1 MRRLLPAVMA
11 DTADMAMAVNRLQS
25 LEVAAQALA
34 VTAVSRPQNPEVAA
48 QALVVTAVSRL
59 QSPAS
64 DPLLLKCPRSSSS
77 GTQTAESP

>member
-1 MRRLLPAVMA
+1 MA

-48 QALVVTAVSRL
+48 QALAATAANRL

-64 DPLLLKCPRSSSS
+64 D
-77 GTQTAESP
+77 